1 MIMGSIYRNNITAKE
16 INKLSKMIPGRK
28 INNEFDYENK
38 MTDDLKFA
46 DLFRLF
52 SIRGDKE
59 KAQQYFEKIE
69 DNILKYL
76 LKN

>member
-1 MIMGSIYRNNITAKE
+1 MGSIYRNNITAKE

>member
-1 MIMGSIYRNNITAKE
+1 MGSIYRNNITAKE

-38 MTDDLKFA
+38 MTNDLKFA